1 MRFLRTSSAQLGTP
15 NSVHDESKSTVTGR
29 PRAKHACDACKQRK
43 VKCSGHARCHQ
54 CSHLNLRCRYT
65 ECRPREKPRLR
76 RGERIAMVR
85 TTQASGLAQAAVPTS
100 TSGTPVGKVHD
111 TQYFRHMLHLYT
123 SSVYPFMPIVA
134 EEECEQAIEIMGTEP
149 QSRSFLC
156 ALAAVTLA
164 QTSGLCQDDSE
175 IHIEVDQLT
184 REALELRGSI
194 WPRHAIDIKAI
205 MTAEFLHV
213 CYASMNHRD
222 AAFFYLREAITL
234 AQGSNYFS
242 RYELELCSDRN
253 EVARRRRLFWLLF
266 IHERFLAIHYSLPA
280 ILRAD
285 DAPTAEA
292 DAHLS
297 ARIQDWFFQIS
308 NVFQLIDEPLLTAWD
323 GRTDDVSVE
332 WIQEKNREL
341 QNVPDI
347 AALSEMQQV
356 DILITRN
363 WLQTIL
369 WKIAMTKYSLNCDS
383 PRDFMSLLFPI
394 DVFKRTLWVV
404 SKASIRSLA
413 VNGDS
418 ARQKLLDLLN
428 TVADIITVIIV
439 PSQQEVSDEVEN
451 FIAMVKIILSVP
463 GVSISTRETIQ
474 NKLIHIEATMASGS
488 RNQLSLS
495 TSWSAPSIAPASSS
509 SLSQVALS
517 PPAS

>member
-1 MRFLRTSSAQLGTP
+1 
-15 NSVHDESKSTVTGR
+15 
-29 PRAKHACDACKQRK
+29 
-43 VKCSGHARCHQ
+43 
-54 CSHLNLRCRYT
+54 
-65 ECRPREKPRLR
+65 
-76 RGERIAMVR
+76 MVR
-85 TTQASGLAQAAVPTS
+85 TTQASGLAQATVPTS

-111 TQYFRHMLHLYT
+111 AQYFRHMLHLYI

-134 EEECEQAIEIMGTEP
+134 EEECEQAIENMGTEP

-205 MTAEFLHV
+205 MTAEFLQV
-213 CYASMNHRD
+213 CYASMNQRD
-222 AAFFYLREAITL
+222 AAD
-234 AQGSNYFS
+234 S
-242 RYELELCSDRN
+242 N
-253 EVARRRRLFWLLF
+253 EVARRKRLFWLLF

-292 DAHLS
+292 DAHLP
-297 ARIQDWFFQIS
+297 AGIQDWFFQIS

-347 AALSEMQQV
+347 AALSEMQHV

-369 WKIAMTKYSLNCDS
+369 WKIAMTKYSLNCNS

-488 RNQLSLS
+488 RNQLSILEY
-495 TSWSAPSIAPASSS
+495 PS
-509 SLSQVALS
+509 LALKELWFLYN
-517 PPAS
+517 